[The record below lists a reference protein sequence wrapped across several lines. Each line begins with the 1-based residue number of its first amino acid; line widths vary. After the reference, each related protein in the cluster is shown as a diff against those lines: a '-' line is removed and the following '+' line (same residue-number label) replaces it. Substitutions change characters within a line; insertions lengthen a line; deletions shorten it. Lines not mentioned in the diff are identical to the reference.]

1 MRQLAQSYSYNSS
14 TKVLTLT
21 GVNVP
26 QGNLV
31 SIYNA
36 TTGKRVYSVD
46 LGFIDAISSYT
57 QATNSTVTLRDGS
70 GFANSDIFNI
80 VYDDGS
86 INTTTI
92 GLTGSLANSSGT
104 ITSGGTSQQVVASNT
119 SRRYFCFQNNS
130 DTAMYLGVGYTPTTS
145 NGLLMSASGGGIVF
159 ESNFIPTQAIN
170 VLCATTGKTFVAWEA

>member
-1 MRQLAQSYSYNSS
+1 MRQLAQTYSYNSS

-36 TTGKRVYSVD
+36 TAGKRVYSVD

-57 QATNSTVTLRDGS
+57 QAANSTVTLRDGS

-92 GLTGSLANSSGT
+92 GLTGTLTNS
-104 ITSGGTSQQVVASNT
+104 A
-119 SRRYFCFQNNS
+119 
-130 DTAMYLGVGYTPTTS
+130 
-145 NGLLMSASGGGIVF
+145 
-159 ESNFIPTQAIN
+159 
-170 VLCATTGKTFVAWEA
+170 